1 MKDIVTA
8 VVNER
13 FDVRHR
19 VGQLRQWYQEWQQE
33 DQALLK
39 RLQALNPA
47 KTLDMEVGDQIGT
60 FRQRLQ
66 ARRIKEPL
74 EIDATLTPL
83 GYKALR
89 QHLREQFAVLSKE
102 DRLLWLDNFLFV
114 MSSDLWQLHKKVKLV
129 LSDHSLGQQR
139 NFLLAGPSG
148 MGKTTYLDWISALN
162 VPFVESERNWVPIIK
177 INAPMSQVAP
187 RALLRRMI
195 LECGKTYFKGDSEE
209 DLLSK
214 LNIYLQ
220 QCGVELIIVD
230 EVEHL
235 SRHEMRRRLLD
246 ISNKTL
252 GIPIICA
259 SCDPISW
266 TDGDSE
272 IAGRWNDCFTLPL
285 YTGERLVDFLTFIED
300 LLPFTQPSN
309 LSVYQITKP
318 KVMEGPAKLIERWTD
333 GTMRY
338 IMILLRDASRRAIKA
353 DLPCLSTALLEKTWK
368 EIQTEPVTSSLIQ
381 LEKAARG
388 A

>member
-1 MKDIVTA
+1 MKDIVAA
-8 VVNER
+8 VVNEH
-13 FDVRHR
+13 FDVR
-19 VGQLRQWYQEWQQE
+19 LRLEKLHQWDEECKQE

-39 RLQALNPA
+39 RLQVLNPA
-47 KTLDMEVGDQIGT
+47 KPMDMEVGDQIGT

-66 ARRIKEPL
+66 ARRIREPL
-74 EIDATLTPL
+74 EIDAKLTLTS
-83 GYKALR
+83 YKALR
-89 QHLREQFAVLSKE
+89 LHLREQFAVLSKE
-102 DRLLWLDNFLFV
+102 DRLLWLNNLLFV
-114 MSSDLWQLHKKVKLV
+114 MSSDLWQLHKKVQLV

-139 NFLLAGPSG
+139 NFLLAGRSG
-148 MGKTTYLDWISALN
+148 IGKTTYLDWISALN
-162 VPFVESERNWVPIIK
+162 LPFVESERNWVPIIK

-195 LECGKTYFKGDSEE
+195 LECGRTYFKGDSEE

-214 LNIYLQ
+214 FNIYLQ

-235 SRHEMRRRLLD
+235 IRHEMRRRLLD

-266 TDGDSE
+266 TIGDDE
-272 IAGRWNDCFTLPL
+272 IAGRWNDCFTLSP
-285 YTGERLVDFLTFIED
+285 YTGERLADFLTFIEV

-318 KVMEGPAKLIERWTD
+318 KVMDGPAKLIERWTD
-333 GTMRY
+333 GTLRY
-338 IMILLRDASRRAIKA
+338 IMILLREASRRAIKA
-353 DLPCLSTALLEKTWK
+353 DLPCLSTALLEETWK
-368 EIQTEPVTSSLIQ
+368 EIQTQPVSTSLP
-381 LEKAARG
+381 
-388 A
+388 